1 MDDPDP
7 LLWQLLLQL
16 LLIAINAVF
25 ACAEIAVISIS
36 ESKLE
41 KLSQMSGKQSKQA
54 KRLLSLTSNP
64 AKFLATIQIG
74 VTLAGFLGSAFAADN
89 FAGKLAGWFVSLG
102 FNASLSALTS
112 VSVII
117 ITLVLA
123 FVTLVLGELVP
134 KRIAMQKAEAIGLAM
149 SGVVFSLSKI
159 FAPVVWLLTV
169 STNGVLRIFRIDP
182 KSEGAV
188 ITEEEIRMM
197 VDVGNEKGSIDSDER
212 EFIHNLFEF
221 DNKTAAE
228 LMTHRTDVIFL
239 WLEESSEIW
248 DKTID
253 ESRFSKYP
261 VCGDDGDDIIGVLY
275 ANNYFRLSDKSRESV
290 MEKAVK
296 PAQFVPE
303 TVRAD
308 VLLANMKKNRNH
320 FAVVLDEYGGMS
332 GIISIDD
339 LLEELVGDLNDDI
352 TAPEET
358 PPVELLDENL
368 WRINGAALL
377 EDVAETIGVPL
388 PCDDYDTFAGM
399 VFAFLGTI
407 PDDGSTLELE
417 AYGLDINITE
427 IREHRLEKAT
437 VRIMPAETASVTDG

>member
-16 LLIAINAVF
+16 ILIAVNAVF

-41 KLSQMSGKQSKQA
+41 KLSQMNGKQAKQS

-64 AKFLATIQIG
+64 AKFLAIIQIG
-74 VTLAGFLGSAFAADN
+74 VTVAGFLGSAFAADN
-89 FAGKLAGWFVSLG
+89 FAGKLAGVFLSLGLDVSL
-102 FNASLSALTS
+102 STLTNI
-112 VSVII
+112 SVII
-117 ITLVLA
+117 ITLALA
-123 FVTLVLGELVP
+123 FITLVLGELVP

-149 SGVVFSLSKI
+149 SGVVFLLSKL
-159 FAPVVWLLTV
+159 FAPIVWLLTV
-169 STNGVLRIFRIDP
+169 STNGVLRIFGIDP
-182 KSEGAV
+182 KSEGAA

-197 VDVGNEKGSIDSDER
+197 VDAGSEKGSIDSDER

-221 DNKTAAE
+221 DNKTASE
-228 LMTHRTDVIFL
+228 LMTHRTDVVFL
-239 WLEESSEIW
+239 WLEESDEVW
-248 DKTID
+248 YKTIT
-253 ESRFSKYP
+253 ENRFSKYP
-261 VCGDDGDDIIGVLY
+261 VCGDDGDDIVGVLY
-275 ANNYFRLSDKSRESV
+275 ANNYYRLSDRTRETV

-308 VLLANMKKNRNH
+308 VLLTNMKKNRNH

-352 TAPEET
+352 TAPEES
-358 PPVELLDENL
+358 PLIELLNENL
-368 WRINGAALL
+368 WCINGAALL
-377 EDVAETIGVPL
+377 EDVAESIGLSL
-388 PCDDYDTFAGM
+388 PCDEYDTFAGM
-399 VFAFLGTI
+399 VFAVIGMV
-407 PDDGSTLELE
+407 PEDGSTLELE
-417 AYGLDINITE
+417 AYGLGISITE
-427 IREHRLEKAT
+427 IKEHRLEKAT
-437 VRIMPAETASVTDG
+437 VRVLPEAADETDS